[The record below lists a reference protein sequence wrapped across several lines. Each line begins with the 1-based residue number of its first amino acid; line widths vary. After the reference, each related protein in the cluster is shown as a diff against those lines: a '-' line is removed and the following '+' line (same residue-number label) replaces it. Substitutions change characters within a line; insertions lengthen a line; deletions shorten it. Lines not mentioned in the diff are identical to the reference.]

1 MLETIDLKDEVGNFK
16 EFSPR
21 INTFDTSHNVLQSLT
36 RIAGWYYTWYLP
48 NNNRMCVYC
57 VREISLQLNQENG
70 KSYGTGFFGKVQI

>member
-1 MLETIDLKDEVGNFK
+1 MCCAATLCMI
-16 EFSPR
+16 
-21 INTFDTSHNVLQSLT
+21 H
-36 RIAGWYYTWYLP
+36 YLP

>member
-1 MLETIDLKDEVGNFK
+1 MQLVTYLNVQIYVGT
-16 EFSPR
+16 R
-21 INTFDTSHNVLQSLT
+21 RQCQST
-36 RIAGWYYTWYLP
+36 YLP

>member
-1 MLETIDLKDEVGNFK
+1 MNCIKYTHHYA
-16 EFSPR
+16 
-21 INTFDTSHNVLQSLT
+21 NTHTHTD
-36 RIAGWYYTWYLP
+36 YDLP

>member
-1 MLETIDLKDEVGNFK
+1 MGDGDICVSDVML
-16 EFSPR
+16 
-21 INTFDTSHNVLQSLT
+21 
-36 RIAGWYYTWYLP
+36 YLP

>member
-1 MLETIDLKDEVGNFK
+1 MTGLVTPGGAAN
-16 EFSPR
+16 
-21 INTFDTSHNVLQSLT
+21 
-36 RIAGWYYTWYLP
+36 LP